1 MSFCRVTHVITGLS
15 TGGAE
20 RALYNVLTGFSGEL
34 DSAVI
39 SLSNEG
45 TYGSRIREL
54 GVPVYTLGM
63 QSGLPTISSV
73 LKLRSLVRQL
83 QPDVIQGWMYHGNL
97 AAWLARRFAPG
108 RPALAWNI
116 RHSLYS
122 LEAEKKLTQK
132 VIKGNR
138 RLSGSVDA
146 LLYNSRLS
154 RQQHENFGFCADRGR
169 VIPNGFDLDIWKPRS
184 EPEIQAIR
192 DREKIPGQAL
202 VIGHVAR
209 FHPMKD
215 HAAFVRAAVRV
226 VESCSDV
233 HIVLVGRD
241 VNRNNTSLVQLV
253 PQALQHRFHWLGERH
268 DIPDLMPI
276 FDIVCLTSAWG
287 EAFPNVLGEA
297 MACGVPCVATDVG
310 DSRLIVGDTGVVVPP
325 RNDAELYSAL
335 MDMVNRGAEARAS
348 LGQAAR
354 RRIEAEFSLDAV
366 VNQYMNL
373 YRQLAADKDNF

>member
-1 MSFCRVTHVITGLS
+1 MKHKIRVFHVITGLS

-20 RALYNVLTGFSGEL
+20 RALYNVLTGFSGKL

-39 SLSNEG
+39 SLTDEG
-45 TYGSRIREL
+45 TYGQRIRQL

-63 QSGLPTISSV
+63 RSGLPSLSTL
-73 LKLRSLVRQL
+73 LKLRSLIRQL

-122 LEAEKKLTQK
+122 LEAEKKLTQQ
-132 VIKGNR
+132 VIKANR
-138 RLSGSVDA
+138 RFSSSVGA

-154 RQQHENFGFCADRGR
+154 RQQHQDFGFCAERGR
-169 VIPNGFDLDIWKPRS
+169 VIPNGFDLDIWKPRA
-184 EPEIQAIR
+184 EPEKQAIR
-192 DREKIPGQAL
+192 GREEIPEQAL

-226 VESCSDV
+226 VKACSKV
-233 HIVLVGRD
+233 HIVLVGREVD
-241 VNRNNTSLVQLV
+241 RNNTALVQLV
-253 PQALQHRFHWLGERH
+253 PPELKGHFHWLGERH
-268 DIPDLMPI
+268 DIPSLMPML
-276 FDIVCLTSAWG
+276 DVLCQSSWS

-310 DSRLIVGDTGVVVPP
+310 DSAFIVGDAGVVVPP
-325 RNDAELYSAL
+325 RNEDALYTAL
-335 MDMVNRGAEARAS
+335 LNMVNRTQEDRSALGRAS
-348 LGQAAR
+348 R
-354 RRIEAEFSLDAV
+354 RRVEAEFSLDAV
-366 VNQYMNL
+366 VAQYIGL
-373 YRQLAADKDNF
+373 YEQIAANKDKF

>member
-1 MSFCRVTHVITGLS
+1 MRVVHVITGLS

-20 RALYNVLTGFSGEL
+20 RALYNVLTGFSGKL

-39 SLSNEG
+39 SLTDEG
-45 TYGSRIREL
+45 TYGSRIRKL

-63 QSGLPTISSV
+63 RSGLPSLSTL
-73 LKLRSLVRQL
+73 LKLRSLIRQL

-122 LEAEKKLTQK
+122 QEAEKKLTQK

-154 RQQHENFGFCADRGR
+154 RQQHENAGFCADRGQ
-169 VIPNGFDLDIWKPRS
+169 VIPNGFDLDIWKPRP
-184 EPEIQAIR
+184 EPEKRAIR
-192 DREKIPGQAL
+192 DRENIPGQTL

-226 VESCSDV
+226 VESCSHA
-233 HIVLVGRD
+233 HIVLVGREVD
-241 VNRNNTSLVQLV
+241 QNNTALVQLV
-253 PQALQHRFHWLGERH
+253 PSELQQRFHWLGERY
-268 DIPDLMPI
+268 DIPDLMPL

-310 DSRLIVGDTGVVVPP
+310 DSGLIVGDTGVVVPP

-335 MDMVNRGAEARAS
+335 MDMVNRGPDARVS

-354 RRIEAEFSLDAV
+354 WRIEAEFSLDAV

>member
-1 MSFCRVTHVITGLS
+1 M
-15 TGGAE
+15 
-20 RALYNVLTGFSGEL
+20 
-34 DSAVI
+34 
-39 SLSNEG
+39 
-45 TYGSRIREL
+45 
-54 GVPVYTLGM
+54 PVYTLGM
-63 QSGLPTISSV
+63 RSGLPSLSTL
-73 LKLRSLVRQL
+73 LKLRSLIRQL

-122 LEAEKKLTQK
+122 LDAEKKLTQK

-184 EPEIQAIR
+184 EPEIQTIR

-226 VESCSDV
+226 VESCSHV

-241 VNRNNTSLVQLV
+241 VNRDNTSLVQLV

-276 FDIVCLTSAWG
+276 FDIVCLSSAWG

-310 DSRLIVGDTGVVVPP
+310 DSRLIVGETGVVVPP

-335 MDMVNRGAEARAS
+335 MDMVNRGPEARAS

-354 RRIEAEFSLDAV
+354 RRIETEFSLDAV

-373 YRQLAADKDNF
+373 YRQLAAEKDNF

>member
-1 MSFCRVTHVITGLS
+1 MTHVITGLS

>member
-1 MSFCRVTHVITGLS
+1 MKHKIRVFHVITGLS

-20 RALYNVLTGFSGEL
+20 RALYNVLTGFSGKL

-39 SLSNEG
+39 SLTDEG
-45 TYGSRIREL
+45 TYGQRIRQL

-63 QSGLPTISSV
+63 RAGLPSLSAL
-73 LKLRSLVRQL
+73 LKLRSLIRQL

-154 RQQHENFGFCADRGR
+154 RQQHENFGFCADIGR
-169 VIPNGFDLDIWKPRS
+169 VIPNGFDLDIWKPRP
-184 EPEIQAIR
+184 EPEKRVIR
-192 DREKIPGQAL
+192 GREKIPGQAL

-268 DIPDLMPI
+268 DIPALMPMLDV
-276 FDIVCLTSAWG
+276 FCQSSWS

-310 DSRLIVGDTGVVVPP
+310 DSALVVGDTGVVVPP

-335 MDMVNRGAEARAS
+335 MDMVNRGPEARAS

-354 RRIEAEFSLDAV
+354 RRIETEFSLDAV

-373 YRQLAADKDNF
+373 YRQLAAEKDNF